1 VTLPQEPFDSSQGA
15 EPEAGSG
22 PVEHIPP
29 ESPAPFPAWGV
40 ADLLRVMVVLLLAIF
55 FIDTAAVL
63 IASMVAAEHGVEL
76 LEVASDP
83 RVVVPA
89 QAVAYLLTVWFIAR
103 MIRRHYRL
111 RFFPAVRW
119 RLPQHWLRFLIGGM
133 VLAMVVQIL
142 SSRLPIPRQLPI
154 EQYFRS
160 PLAAWLMA
168 GFGILVAPF
177 CEELFFRGL
186 LFPVLRQRLGMLL
199 AVVLTSALFAVI
211 HASQLGHAWAAV
223 SVLFVVGVV
232 LTLIRAMAD
241 SLAASVLVH
250 SGYNLALFALLYA
263 GTAGFTNFKSLTQ

>member
-1 VTLPQEPFDSSQGA
+1 MPQEPFDGSPGPEPASSPGA
-15 EPEAGSG
+15 IDNLPSEPPGR
-22 PVEHIPP
+22 
-29 ESPAPFPAWGV
+29 FPAWG
-40 ADLLRVMVVLLLAIF
+40 ARDLLWVLMVLVLALF

-63 IASMVAAEHGVEL
+63 IANWVAAGRG
-76 LEVASDP
+76 LEAQDFATDP

-89 QAVAYLLTVWFIAR
+89 QTVAYLLTVGFIVR

-111 RFFPAVRW
+111 RFFPAVHWRVPERW
-119 RLPQHWLRFLIGGM
+119 LKFIIAGM
-133 VLAMVVQIL
+133 LLAIVVQIL
-142 SSRLPIPRQLPI
+142 SAKLPIPKQLPI

-160 PLAAWLMA
+160 PPSAWLMA

-186 LFPVLRQRLGMLL
+186 LYPVLRQRLGMVL
-199 AVVLTSALFAVI
+199 AVVLTSGLFAVI

-232 LTLIRAMAD
+232 LTLIRAMTD

-250 SGYNLALFALLYA
+250 TGYNFALFALVFIS
-263 GTAGFTNFKSLTQ
+263 TAGFSNFKSLAH